1 MVNTNSN
8 CFFQFKC
15 PCLVVKY
22 LGLDCQE
29 QIIRRA
35 CHTWVELCRKFRWF
49 IYHLNGSAVLNV
61 AMILT
66 IEPLWLSQKNFH
78 GQHIAFRIYGYC
90 KYLRCSCILLCA
102 GPIKLFFRFQPDKTL
117 CFRVLNIHL
126 GTIKRMAA
134 VSTLGLFR
142 ILLHAVKLVTMIF

>member
-22 LGLDCQE
+22 LGLDYQE
-29 QIIRRA
+29 KIIRRA

-49 IYHLNGSAVLNV
+49 ICHLNASAVVYV

-126 GTIKRMAA
+126 GTIKRMDA
-134 VSTLGLFR
+134 VNTLGLFS
-142 ILLHAVKLVTMIF
+142 ILLHAARLVTMIF